1 MTSPETANEVFKPVL
16 VKLFQVW
23 IKNFFKDALSD
34 GFVNKITIE
43 YMLFNIINDVALY
56 YQYDMMI
63 GDTGNFKQLTKNFK
77 NNE

>member
-1 MTSPETANEVFKPVL
+1 M
-16 VKLFQVW
+16 
-23 IKNFFKDALSD
+23 
-34 GFVNKITIE
+34 NKITIE